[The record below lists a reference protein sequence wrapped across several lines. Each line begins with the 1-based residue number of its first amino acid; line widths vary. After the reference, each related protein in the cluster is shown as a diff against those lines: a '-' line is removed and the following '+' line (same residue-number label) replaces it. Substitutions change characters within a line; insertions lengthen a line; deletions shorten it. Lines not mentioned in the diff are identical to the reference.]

1 MVIRYLFLW
10 FALVLIG
17 IGNGVLRES
26 TYGNRVPELAA
37 HQISTFI
44 GMLLI
49 GLFVWFVHRRWPI
62 AGVLHAWFIG
72 LCWLVFTIAFE
83 FGFGRFVIGHS
94 WERLLADYDIFSG
107 RLWAVF
113 LLWILVLPVLVHHRG
128 RRG

>member
-10 FALVLIG
+10 FALALIG

-37 HQISTFI
+37 HQISTFT
-44 GMLLI
+44 GMLLT
-49 GLFVWFVHRRWPI
+49 GLFVWLVHRRWPI

-72 LCWLVFTIAFE
+72 LCWLVLTIAFE
-83 FGFGRFVIGHS
+83 FVFGRLVIGHS
-94 WERLLADYDIFSG
+94 WERLLADYNILSG

-113 LLWILVLPVLVHHRG
+113 LLWILVLPVLVHRRS